1 MRRAIEITDSGE
13 ILRSRL
19 FHPGNAHQ
27 ASRHGPEQHV
37 AVALIENQTGFRHVL
52 PGDVE
57 HQRRDGHEAAIL
69 PGGNQFIAPEDL
81 AAGNPADIGPDHVDA
96 GDVRVRV

>member
-27 ASRHGPEQHV
+27 ASWHGPEQHV
-37 AVALIENQTGFRHVL
+37 AVAFIENQSGFRHVL
-52 PGDVE
+52 PGDV
-57 HQRRDGHEAAIL
+57 
-69 PGGNQFIAPEDL
+69 
-81 AAGNPADIGPDHVDA
+81 
-96 GDVRVRV
+96 